1 MIVACAQNFF
11 AVVVGDRRK
20 IYSVKTDVHLSE
32 SQDNQKLNFV
42 AGCRFAV
49 DERHGQDSIY
59 GNRHRPGR
67 SDAVTHKSCKGQ
79 LGKVWL
85 A

>member
-49 DERHGQDSIY
+49 DERPPWTGQHLWEQTQA
-59 GNRHRPGR
+59 GQKRRG
-67 SDAVTHKSCKGQ
+67 DA
-79 LGKVWL
+79 
-85 A
+85 